1 MTTHLAIRE
10 QSEVARSA
18 SEASKIVIRPVR
30 FERYLNPP
38 ASTSFP
44 LEYSF
49 HLLGDARGR
58 TVLDLG
64 CGSGE
69 EIIPLVH
76 RGARVIGI
84 DISPDLIAIARRRL
98 DDANLDAEVRVGSAY
113 ETGLADCSVDV
124 IFSMSLIH
132 HLELSRVRDE
142 MLRVLRPGGF
152 VVLKEPIRFSGGYGF
167 LRSLLPKRDDI
178 SDYEHPLTALELQIF
193 QQGFHSEGLR
203 FFRLPLVPLVKWCVP
218 QASRYTFRLSNFL
231 ISRFPAISRYATV
244 AVVRLRKPDST
255 PADPEGRCDG

>member
-1 MTTHLAIRE
+1 MTTHFATRE
-10 QSEVARSA
+10 QNEVARSA
-18 SEASKIVIRPVR
+18 SEASKIVIKPVR

-38 ASTSFP
+38 VGTPFP

-69 EIIPLVH
+69 ETIPLVH

-98 DDANLDAEVRVGSAY
+98 DEANLDAEVRVGSAY
-113 ETGLADCSVDV
+113 DTELPSESVDV
-124 IFSMSLIH
+124 IFSMSLVH
-132 HLELSRVRDE
+132 HLELPRVRDE

-152 VVLKEPIRFSGGYGF
+152 VVLKEPIRFSGGYARLLSF
-167 LRSLLPKRDDI
+167 LPKHEDI
-178 SDYEHPLTALELQIF
+178 SEYEHPLTVPEFEIF
-193 QQGFHSEGLR
+193 QQGFQSEGLR
-203 FFRLPLVPLVKWCVP
+203 FFRLPLVPLVQRSAPAV
-218 QASRYTFRLSNFL
+218 SRYAFRFSNFL
-231 ISRFPAISRYATV
+231 MTRFPAISRYATV
-244 AVVRLRKPDST
+244 VVVRLRKPGSAK
-255 PADPEGRCDG
+255 ADLGDQCDG